1 MHFLLPFHIA
11 SGDVLLTDPNSWGHF
26 QLFLPLLPDVKA
38 AIKSSCP
45 IYNAEAFQPRLS
57 HLTPVSLK
65 LSPLQASALIPSSPF
80 IQSHLPSLPS
90 SDPSASQPM
99 FITSKLIVFTFST
112 LHNFFSFDSFHFP
125 LFSLSSW
132 PSSALPGDN
141 LFITFFQS
149 HTRVSC
155 ICQKPD
161 QATVLYQVR
170 AVSLMS
176 MSKFSSFSLCNIKI
190 TTATMKNK
198 INGHTFLFTSV
209 TSQPHAHTGF
219 R

>member
-1 MHFLLPFHIA
+1 
-11 SGDVLLTDPNSWGHF
+11 
-26 QLFLPLLPDVKA
+26 
-38 AIKSSCP
+38 
-45 IYNAEAFQPRLS
+45 
-57 HLTPVSLK
+57 
-65 LSPLQASALIPSSPF
+65 
-80 IQSHLPSLPS
+80 
-90 SDPSASQPM
+90 M

-112 LHNFFSFDSFHFP
+112 LHNFFYFDSFHFP

-170 AVSLMS
+170 SISLMP
-176 MSKFSSFSLCNIKI
+176 MSKFSSFTLCNIKI
-190 TTATMKNK
+190 TTTTMKNK
-198 INGHTFLFTSV
+198 INATLFCFLQLHPNLMLPLPSGDKLLFSGLTPFGPKSIQALTTVHHLPKIYFLYFTQNYLSSLFQNK
-209 TSQPHAHTGF
+209 TLNHFPIL
-219 R
+219 

>member
-1 MHFLLPFHIA
+1 MRFLLPFHIA
-11 SGDVLLTDPNSWGHF
+11 SGDVLLTDPNSRGIF
-26 QLFLPLLPDVKA
+26 SSSSLFSQTSKLPLNPPAQFTMLKPFSQGLV
-38 AIKSSCP
+38 IS
-45 IYNAEAFQPRLS
+45 RLI
-57 HLTPVSLK
+57 SLK

-125 LFSLSSW
+125 LFPLSFWLSS
-132 PSSALPGDN
+132 PLPGDN
-141 LFITFFQS
+141 LSITFFQS
-149 HTRVSC
+149 HARVSC

-170 AVSLMS
+170 SIYLMS
-176 MSKFSSFSLCNIKI
+176 MNKFSSSLPCKIEI
-190 TTATMKNK
+190 TTATIKNK
-198 INGHTFLFTSV
+198 INATLFCFL
-209 TSQPHAHTGF
+209 
-219 R
+219 